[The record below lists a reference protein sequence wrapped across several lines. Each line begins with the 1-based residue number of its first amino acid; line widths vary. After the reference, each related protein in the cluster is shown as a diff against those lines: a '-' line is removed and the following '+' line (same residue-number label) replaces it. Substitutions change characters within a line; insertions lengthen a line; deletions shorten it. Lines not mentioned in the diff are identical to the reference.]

1 MWWRVLVAAGAILA
15 CSACAGSGN
24 RTATDNERTPTE
36 IIATTSIRST
46 VLIRTQMVQGTGFAI
61 QPGVIATSFHVV
73 AGENQ
78 ISIRDA
84 SGGEHPVAGI
94 RSYDEINDLAILHVP
109 SASIPPLKLG
119 LPAAP
124 PIGSP
129 VVVVSNPL
137 GYQGSITTGVVSALR
152 SEGVQL
158 DAAIAP
164 GSSGAPVLDR
174 KGFVIGV
181 MRQTTA
187 GAQNLN
193 FAVPVG
199 FLRRLVASTS
209 DSDAVTPLGA
219 FAEATRRSRT
229 RIQAECS
236 LFTNVVNEGLFEISQ
251 VSAAASPQTD
261 VAVRHMQHIA
271 RIYEQ
276 LRGRIQAL
284 KLVSDLAKL
293 SEEYRATCATAAS
306 AARGLAVAIQAED
319 AAKVDAAAK
328 DLKAIERREDS
339 LVDAINA
346 YCKF

>member
-1 MWWRVLVAAGAILA
+1 VWWRALVAAGALLV

-24 RTATDNERTPTE
+24 RTATDSERTPTE
-36 IIATTSIRST
+36 IIAATSIRST
-46 VLIRTQMVQGTGFAI
+46 VLISTQMVQGTGFAI

-73 AGENQ
+73 AGENR

-94 RSYDEINDLAILHVP
+94 RSYDEVNDLAILHVP
-109 SASIPPLKLG
+109 SASIAPLKLG

-209 DSDAVTPLGA
+209 DAVTPLGA

-261 VAVRHMQHIA
+261 VAVRHVQHIA
-271 RIYEQ
+271 RVYEQ

-284 KLVSDLAKL
+284 TLVSDLAKL
-293 SEEYRATCATAAS
+293 GEEYRAVCATAAT

-319 AAKVDAAAK
+319 AAKADAAAK